1 MRDNT
6 DLTPTPEQ
14 TAGPYFHLG
23 CTATH
28 SVSCIAGE
36 DGKGH
41 RVRLICRVLDGDGL
55 PVNDAMIEIWQAD
68 SQGRY
73 NHRAEPGGENGDP
86 GCSGFGRLATNA
98 DGACVFETIKPG
110 PVPGNGGTMQAPH
123 FNVSVFARGILKR
136 LVTRIYFADEP
147 TNREDPILA
156 LVPEER
162 RPTLM
167 AHRDRRNPTDWHF
180 DVRLCGRDETVF
192 FDV

>member
-1 MRDNT
+1 MRDNA
-6 DLTPTPEQ
+6 DLNPTPEQ

-28 SVSCIAGE
+28 SVSCIAGP
-36 DGKGH
+36 DAKGH

-55 PVNDAMIEIWQAD
+55 PVDDAMIEIWQAD
-68 SQGRY
+68 SEGRY
-73 NHRAEPGGENGDP
+73 NYRGDPVAEKRDP
-86 GCSGFGRLATNA
+86 GCSGFGRLATDVN
-98 DGACVFETIKPG
+98 GICVFETIKPG
-110 PVPGNGGTMQAPH
+110 RVLANGGTMQAPH

-147 TNREDPILA
+147 ANCEDPILA

-162 RPTLM
+162 RATLM
-167 AHRDRRNPTDWHF
+167 AYSHSRNPADWHF